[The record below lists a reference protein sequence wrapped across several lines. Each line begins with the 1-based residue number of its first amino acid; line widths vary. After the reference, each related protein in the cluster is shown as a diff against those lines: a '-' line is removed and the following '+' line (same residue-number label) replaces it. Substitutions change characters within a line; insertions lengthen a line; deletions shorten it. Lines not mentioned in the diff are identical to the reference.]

1 MADDTVDG
9 NTSWWKDAGN
19 FITGAVNTAGQVVG
33 AGNGIIPAAVQAYKQ
48 WNDANKYIDMGKTA
62 SEQADPFGR
71 YRRGY
76 GDRLQNLYDDPS
88 AIANTPGYKFALNQA
103 LDSTQSRLR
112 AQGLSGGSAM
122 QKSLTDEASGMAAQ
136 TWDKEANRLAML
148 SGAQFDP
155 AKAAMMQMEG
165 GKLAV
170 ESQNKALD
178 ALFTPFRNGGGNTTI
193 NNNTGGGSNG
203 GGSGGSGG
211 GGHVTPAQAANAFQR
226 LAAAAG
232 PSGILPGGGTAAAL
246 IQKWLTSPGDMTQA
260 DLQIMHDAG
269 IDTGVDTGGMDNAP
283 PGYYEP
289 GGAGYTG
296 GSGYSPVNDSTN
308 QIIGTPSQ
316 PSGDFSGGYAT
327 PYPTVDDTSG
337 FIPGQDFGPPADS
350 IDFDAIDELF
360 PGD

>member
-1 MADDTVDG
+1 MAEDNATD
-9 NTSWWKDAGN
+9 NSSWWKDAGN

-88 AIANTPGYKFALNQA
+88 AIENTPGYKFALNQA

-193 NNNTGGGSNG
+193 NNSTGGGSNG
-203 GGSGGSGG
+203 GGSGGSGFPNLK
-211 GGHVTPAQAANAFQR
+211 TPAGQAQ
-226 LAAAAG
+226 LAQAVMQGGSAAKDIVGAAMAQ
-232 PSGILPGGGTAAAL
+232 GIRFVQLPDGST
-246 IQKWLTSPGDMTQA
+246 A
-260 DLQIMHDAG
+260 DLQQFAQHG
-269 IDTGVDTGGMDNAP
+269 YDN
-283 PGYYEP
+283 G
-289 GGAGYTG
+289 
-296 GSGYSPVNDSTN
+296 D
-308 QIIGTPSQ
+308 GTT
-316 PSGDFSGGYAT
+316 T
-327 PYPTVDDTSG
+327 PYYPTTTADQGINDPNSQFYKPPDYTND
-337 FIPGQDFGPPADS
+337 IPPPPTDFNTIPPPDFVGPPS
-350 IDFDAIDELF
+350 EINFDAIDELF